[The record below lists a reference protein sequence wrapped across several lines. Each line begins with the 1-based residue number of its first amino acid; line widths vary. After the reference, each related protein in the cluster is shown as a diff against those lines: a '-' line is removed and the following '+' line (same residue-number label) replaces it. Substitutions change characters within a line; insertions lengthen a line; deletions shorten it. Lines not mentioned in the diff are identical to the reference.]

1 MGSAQARLEFVPY
14 GGRPTGSTASREL
27 LNNRIVIFGENTK
40 NQVGLLLNPL
50 SINRQEASY
59 LKLKVIYDGGSASPV
74 IGLSEKNIDI
84 DTIDIEKN
92 SSLFVWYVAKGI
104 IEYRGD
110 QQQLQQPIPEL
121 EPNADVTLHYVPTD
135 GKITITVANPGKEPL
150 SEEITTPD
158 FQCNKLLPF
167 VGAVATGNSKMEFH
181 ILENSSVVHTNN
193 SLHDMTHKVMFTTSY
208 GVVDISRDC
217 KSVKRTSK
225 HQGNGCALLP
235 VKLTS
240 GIHQWGF
247 MVKCDFGASLCLGLA
262 RYPFMLSE
270 EYIKDHV
277 KHVYRHPGLLVYR
290 SYRGLLYRDGKQLA
304 ESLDP
309 VSWQHGRPVLIEFIF
324 DSTRGTLEVLRNNIS
339 LGVAFRGLEGIF
351 QPVIGFYAAYEKDVQ
366 LKHYYTTETSL
377 ETTVLL
383 NSSVNNPSPAAV
395 KLSEDV
401 AFEESLIYG
410 SINISPDKKSLFRD
424 KLQSGN
430 SFSLLNTSCNDLGIY
445 RFSFII
451 EHDQGAS
458 TCIGVTQAT
467 SLSNVKISEIGN
479 VYNSTSICVY
489 RSFQGMLYEMGK
501 EKSKKMEEFWMSGT
515 LVVMEIK
522 ITSSGCSVSFKIN
535 ATEQGVAFTDLQP
548 PLTPVIAFYS
558 GMEKRVTILHYE
570 YVPSLVPERAP
581 IPRAALESVSGLNDI
596 DSAATA
602 GTPIMLPIVCSSS
615 DAAMFYPCCMRCE
628 GTNNVISLPCKHSTV
643 CAKDLK
649 LGVNAPTRH
658 CMACDEKILQVW
670 NILVSSSSM

>member
-1 MGSAQARLEFVPY
+1 MGSAQARFEFVP
-14 GGRPTGSTASREL
+14 GTRPTGSSASREL
-27 LNNRIVIFGENTK
+27 LDNKIVIFGENTK

-50 SINRQEASY
+50 LMNRQEASH
-59 LKLKVIYDGGSASPV
+59 LKLKVIYDVGSGSPV
-74 IGLSEKNIDI
+74 IGLSEKRIDS
-84 DTIDIEKN
+84 DTIDIEN
-92 SSLFVWYVAKGI
+92 NGSLLVWYAAKGI
-104 IEYRGD
+104 VEYRGE
-110 QQQLQQPIPEL
+110 QQQLQEPLPTL
-121 EPNADVTLHYVPTD
+121 ETNADVTLHYVPTD
-135 GKITITVANPGKEPL
+135 GKITISIANPGKEPL

-158 FQCNKLLPF
+158 FQCNKLMPF

-181 ILENSSVVHTNN
+181 ILENSSVVHANN
-193 SLHDMTHKVMFTTSY
+193 SLNDMTHRVMFTTSY
-208 GVVDISRDC
+208 GVVDITRDC

-277 KHVYRHPGLLVYR
+277 KHIYRHPGLLVYR

-304 ESLDP
+304 ESLGP
-309 VSWQHGRPVLIEFIF
+309 VGWQHGRPVLIEFIF
-324 DSTRGTLEVLRNNIS
+324 DSTRGTLDVLRNGIP
-339 LGVAFRGLEGIF
+339 LGTAFRGLTGIF

-377 ETTVLL
+377 EMTVLL
-383 NSSVNNPSPAAV
+383 SSSVNNPSPAAA
-395 KLSEDV
+395 KLSDEV
-401 AFEESLIYG
+401 AFDESLIYG

-430 SFSLLNTSCNDLGIY
+430 SFSLLNTSCNDPGVY

-458 TCIGVTQAT
+458 TCIGVTQAST
-467 SLSNVKISEIGN
+467 PSNVKINEIGN

-515 LVVMEIK
+515 LVVMEVS
-522 ITSSGCSVSFKIN
+522 ITSPGCSVSFKVN
-535 ATEQGVAFTDLQP
+535 AAEQGVAFTDLQP

-558 GMEKRVTILHYE
+558 GMEKRITILHYE
-570 YVPSLVPERAP
+570 YVPSS
-581 IPRAALESVSGLNDI
+581 IPVHTPTPRGALESASGLNDI
-596 DSAATA
+596 DGA
-602 GTPIMLPIVCSSS
+602 GTSGTPSRLPIVCSAS
-615 DAAMFYPCCMRCE
+615 DAAIFYPVCLKCDSK
-628 GTNNVISLPCKHSTV
+628 NNVISLPCKHSTV

-658 CMACDEKILQVW
+658 CVVCDEKIIQVW
-670 NILVSSSSM
+670 NILVPSSSS